1 MSALM
6 YACFYGHEEMA
17 KLLLDSG
24 ADANA
29 SLPGTQVGAQCKRT
43 QTQTDTS
50 AQTQMHTHPP
60 SFSEWLNNHDTTI
73 ADNGTDVCSH
83 LRVHSRR
90 GRTAAAWRG
99 CPCPKQSRPHSNGH
113 CCFHRS
119 QMDMLRSREVERER
133 ERGVESSRERE
144 GERLRVCVCPC
155 LQRKGQ
161 FNSAPIP
168 CLRTPP
174 PRSLS
179 LTHTLALSP
188 FLSRL
193 LSHTHTHSGNA
204 QCCEMLRKHLGV
216 QEQQR

>member
-1 MSALM
+1 MRVRLMQDGMSALM

-133 ERGVESSRERE
+133 EGSKVRERE
-144 GERLRVCVCPC
+144 RESDCVYVYVLACKE
-155 LQRKGQ
+155 KG
-161 FNSAPIP
+161 NSTA
-168 CLRTPP
+168 
-174 PRSLS
+174 
-179 LTHTLALSP
+179 HQYHA
-188 FLSRL
+188 
-193 LSHTHTHSGNA
+193 
-204 QCCEMLRKHLGV
+204 
-216 QEQQR
+216 